1 MLDGVLEIAAYCSLC
16 VAMGLLLIKLFGPKL
31 APQVQA
37 RRFRHR
43 LGKAES
49 VLASWAEEFR
59 AQDEGSRREQR
70 HPETTDD

>member
-31 APQVQA
+31 APRVEA

-43 LGKAES
+43 LGKAEH
-49 VLASWAEEFR
+49 VLASWAEELR
-59 AQDEGSRREQR
+59 VQDEGRRHEQR
-70 HPETTDD
+70 RQPTDD